1 MGQNIVFAYL
11 IGINLIAFF
20 MYWLDKKKAQ
30 YHKYRIPEKVLFAV
44 ALLGGSIGAMLGMR
58 ICRHKTKHWY
68 FVIGIPLILIVQAVV
83 GVWIYMSI

>member
-20 MYWLDKKKAQ
+20 MYRLDKKKAR